1 MKEVRRP
8 HLREPAVILDRP
20 LVQTFLVMV
29 RWGAGVVTTGF
40 VGADLRVG
48 DGLAETLGLA
58 GMLDLDG
65 VLGLTGVDGAI
76 DGFGAGG
83 TGAAW

>member
-1 MKEVRRP
+1 
-8 HLREPAVILDRP
+8 
-20 LVQTFLVMV
+20 MV

-40 VGADLRVG
+40 TGADLRVG

-58 GMLDLDG
+58 GMLGSTGLLDLDG